1 MAGLDR
7 FTSGPDHYWSDQKYV
22 EGDPRRP
29 VNISLE
35 AGQSDLGK
43 RKLGERE
50 EAEVGEKETDKYA
63 GIGIGLSG
71 LLAENIVCHPFT
83 ILRRQCQVNVEARR
97 YHTTPITLLPV
108 LVNLNRWQGGSVL
121 WKGIGSSLTIKGLTL
136 GVEDCLSKV
145 TPWPKDINSHTSLKL
160 LGQHLLLKCAT
171 TAIITPFYSA
181 SLVETVQSD
190 IASEKPGILDV
201 FRDGLARLISWSDP
215 RQV

>member
-35 AGQSDLGK
+35 ADLGK
-43 RKLGERE
+43 RKLGE
-50 EAEVGEKETDKYA
+50 EAEAGEKETDKYA

-121 WKGIGSSLTIKGLTL
+121 WKGGFEMASEIQNCFKPHLTL
-136 GVEDCLSKV
+136 
-145 TPWPKDINSHTSLKL
+145 
-160 LGQHLLLKCAT
+160 
-171 TAIITPFYSA
+171 
-181 SLVETVQSD
+181 
-190 IASEKPGILDV
+190 
-201 FRDGLARLISWSDP
+201 
-215 RQV
+215 

>member
-121 WKGIGSSLTIKGLTL
+121 WKGKQ
-136 GVEDCLSKV
+136 
-145 TPWPKDINSHTSLKL
+145 
-160 LGQHLLLKCAT
+160 LGQNKCKLSGQKYKIVNKQITLDKT
-171 TAIITPFYSA
+171 TN
-181 SLVETVQSD
+181 SL
-190 IASEKPGILDV
+190 AK
-201 FRDGLARLISWSDP
+201 FN
-215 RQV
+215 

>member
-50 EAEVGEKETDKYA
+50 EPEVGEKETDKYA

-83 ILRRQCQVNVEARR
+83 ILRRQCQV
-97 YHTTPITLLPV
+97 I
-108 LVNLNRWQGGSVL
+108 
-121 WKGIGSSLTIKGLTL
+121 
-136 GVEDCLSKV
+136 
-145 TPWPKDINSHTSLKL
+145 
-160 LGQHLLLKCAT
+160 
-171 TAIITPFYSA
+171 
-181 SLVETVQSD
+181 
-190 IASEKPGILDV
+190 IASHWSVILILSPHWSGQCGGQEISHNAHHPPPCAGQPQQV
-201 FRDGLARLISWSDP
+201 AGGLCPLER
-215 RQV
+215 

>member
-1 MAGLDR
+1 MTVYTVKFFNPSLYHHSLPKIPCYREVKMAGLDR

-121 WKGIGSSLTIKGLTL
+121 WKGKQ
-136 GVEDCLSKV
+136 LSGTELIYVNFQGKN
-145 TPWPKDINSHTSLKL
+145 TKL
-160 LGQHLLLKCAT
+160 
-171 TAIITPFYSA
+171 
-181 SLVETVQSD
+181 
-190 IASEKPGILDV
+190 
-201 FRDGLARLISWSDP
+201 
-215 RQV
+215 